1 MFTTFFFQTMSIIWP
16 LLSLWVAFN
25 IKSSSVYRGNAR
37 HYYYFSLIWPP
48 GYIYVRPNDSPT
60 PTPSSSELG
69 CDLRFHLIKDLGS
82 STVKSYPNPFLF
94 FFYFKKC
101 SHAWEG
107 REIAL
112 CRSARFAPFDLC
124 KNPQAFHCPFSFLVM
139 NLQQGVFLDGSP
151 APLFVILVLSTLR
164 RGGGGEGSFGF
175 NF

>member
-1 MFTTFFFQTMSIIWP
+1 MRSCHCELVGGGIPSQCLHFFFQTTSIIWP

-60 PTPSSSELG
+60 PTPSSSELS

-94 FFYFKKC
+94 FFLISKNAVMHGRGENRALPISTFC
-101 SHAWEG
+101 S
-107 REIAL
+107 
-112 CRSARFAPFDLC
+112 
-124 KNPQAFHCPFSFLVM
+124 V
-139 NLQQGVFLDGSP
+139 
-151 APLFVILVLSTLR
+151 
-164 RGGGGEGSFGF
+164 
-175 NF
+175 